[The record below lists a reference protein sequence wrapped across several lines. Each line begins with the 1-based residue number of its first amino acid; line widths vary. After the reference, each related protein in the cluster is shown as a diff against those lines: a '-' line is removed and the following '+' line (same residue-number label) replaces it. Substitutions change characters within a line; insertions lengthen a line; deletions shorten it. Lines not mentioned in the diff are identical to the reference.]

1 MRVKRVINNNILCA
15 VDEDGSEII
24 VTGRGIGYQR
34 KTGERVDESR
44 VEKVYRMVDKIKQQ
58 RLRELIEQ
66 IPLEHLELTQT
77 LVDHIRSE
85 LRQPLNESLLI
96 TMADHISFAIRRQEQ
111 GIAFD
116 NPLQGAVMSYY
127 PAEYALG
134 RWCLQEIDRRL
145 SGRLVMEVYLEGRQK
160 QSTGGLRSG

>member
-85 LRQPLNESLLI
+85 LRQSLNESLLI

-127 PAEYALG
+127 PA
-134 RWCLQEIDRRL
+134 
-145 SGRLVMEVYLEGRQK
+145 
-160 QSTGGLRSG
+160 